1 MKLSMIS
8 AMAHGRVIGTGH
20 GGIPWHLP
28 RDVKHFREYTQ
39 GKHLL
44 LGRRTFEEMLGWFT
58 DHPPIVLTHNTN
70 YDPEVGSVAQTS
82 TRPGSFNRSSR
93 ACRLRGIRTLPYCP
107 ALCRRTDPDTSRSF
121 GRRNR
126 PLPRLWKRYHLG
138 SRLRK
143 NFSCRRS
150 QLLCD
155 ALPSPAT
162 TSPGRCPNGDQ
173 GLIAVLSQRNP
184 DTNQSLRL

>member
-58 DHPPIVLTHNTN
+58 DHHPIVLTHDTN
-70 YDPEVGSVAQTS
+70 YDPDVGAVAQTMESALDLALS
-82 TRPGSFNRSSR
+82 TGAQELVVCGGSELYHT
-93 ACRLRGIRTLPYCP
+93 ALPYADELILTLVEASVEGTVLFPDFEKDITWEAVSEKTFP
-107 ALCRRTDPDTSRSF
+107 ADEANSYAMRFLHLRR
-121 GRRNR
+121 
-126 PLPRLWKRYHLG
+126 LH
-138 SRLRK
+138 
-143 NFSCRRS
+143 
-150 QLLCD
+150 
-155 ALPSPAT
+155 PA
-162 TSPGRCPNGDQ
+162 
-173 GLIAVLSQRNP
+173 AVR
-184 DTNQSLRL
+184 TEIKA